1 MSRLTCS
8 VFVWSIGHA
17 DRFTES
23 FCDSCF
29 SFVLLIVTCA
39 TLSAGSSG
47 GLSGVAVG
55 VLSEVTAGCLTDERS
70 AVPRGAEP
78 PRVTAARHTDWLS
91 RSCLWDFHWSCALE
105 PNCNLSLY
113 QTNSSWAKF
122 KNLRLNAV
130 CSFWLC
136 VYLLCLIIKIVDYGV
151 FNPETWLTQLC
162 SQLQLSLILTQRKR
176 KNLETPQRSVSYSSL
191 QPLSS
196 SVSHKFWAVLLSC
209 LVDAAV
215 WPQRS
220 VSVWFRFSSELV
232 SICCSDEH

>member
-17 DRFTES
+17 DRSTES

-29 SFVLLIVTCA
+29 SFVLLIVKCA
-39 TLSAGSSG
+39 TRSAGSSG
-47 GLSGVAVG
+47 GLNGAAVG

-70 AVPRGAEP
+70 AVPCGAEP

-113 QTNSSWAKF
+113 QTNSSWATF

-130 CSFWLC
+130 CSFCVFTYYVWL
-136 VYLLCLIIKIVDYGV
+136 LKSWITA
-151 FNPETWLTQLC
+151 FLTL
-162 SQLQLSLILTQRKR
+162 KHGW
-176 KNLETPQRSVSYSSL
+176 RSSVPSYSWVL
-191 QPLSS
+191 FL
-196 SVSHKFWAVLLSC
+196 HK
-209 LVDAAV
+209 
-215 WPQRS
+215 
-220 VSVWFRFSSELV
+220 
-232 SICCSDEH
+232 